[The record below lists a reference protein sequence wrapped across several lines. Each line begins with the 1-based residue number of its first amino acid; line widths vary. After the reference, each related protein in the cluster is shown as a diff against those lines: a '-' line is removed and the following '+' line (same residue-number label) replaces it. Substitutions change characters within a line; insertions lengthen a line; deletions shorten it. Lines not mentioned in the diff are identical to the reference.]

1 MSTHFPKIN
10 ERRYAQ
16 YPRRYSNEYTFD
28 GRTRSV
34 ENYSFKS
41 SCATLV
47 GAKTAAMKAI
57 EHYDVGIVRIFDRL
71 KGEYVNTYKR
81 SSGGIARFAGCV
93 K

>member
-1 MSTHFPKIN
+1 MATNFPKIL

-34 ENYSFKS
+34 EKYNFKS
-41 SCATLV
+41 SCSTLV

-57 EHYDVGIVRIFDRL
+57 EHYGVGIVRIFDRL
-71 KGEYVNTYKR
+71 KGTYVNTYKR
-81 SSGGIARFAGCV
+81 SADGITRHEGCV